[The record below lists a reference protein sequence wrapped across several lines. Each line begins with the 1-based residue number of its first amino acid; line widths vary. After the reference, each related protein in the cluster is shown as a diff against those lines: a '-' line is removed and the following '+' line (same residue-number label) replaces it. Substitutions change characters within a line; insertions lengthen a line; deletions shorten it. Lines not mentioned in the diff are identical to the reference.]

1 MLRSKT
7 LKTTSFLILIISILS
22 ILFLFAP
29 NIEAES
35 FVYLGGMPVGLSIEI
50 EDLLIIN
57 KTTVLTKE
65 GYKEPFLNI
74 EIQEGDVL
82 DKINNKKVSSIKEV
96 ENSVKDGK
104 IVDIII
110 LRGNKSLNYKI
121 QPELDMIS
129 NKYKLGLLL
138 QNKITGIG
146 TVTYIK
152 QNGEFAALGHSI
164 KYIGDKTV
172 SATTGDVY
180 DAKIIDC
187 KKGIKGKAGELN
199 GIFMGDGLSLG
210 KVSKTNEFGVYGK
223 MNKKLD
229 NLYKTELGGKKDVE
243 LGAAKLYSTIEG
255 MEPKFYDIEI
265 IRAYSQSTP
274 KDKSM
279 VIRITDKELIN
290 KTGGIVQGMS
300 GSPIVQNGKIIGAIT
315 HVFVADPTKGFG
327 IYLDW
332 MK

>member
-1 MLRSKT
+1 MLKSKT

-35 FVYLGGMPVGLSIEI
+35 FAYLGGMPVGLSIEI

-82 DKINNKKVSSIKEV
+82 EKINNKKVSSIKEV

-104 IVDIII
+104 IVDIEI

-199 GIFMGDGLSLG
+199 GIFIGDGLSLG
-210 KVSKTNEFGVYGK
+210 KVNKTNEFGVYGK